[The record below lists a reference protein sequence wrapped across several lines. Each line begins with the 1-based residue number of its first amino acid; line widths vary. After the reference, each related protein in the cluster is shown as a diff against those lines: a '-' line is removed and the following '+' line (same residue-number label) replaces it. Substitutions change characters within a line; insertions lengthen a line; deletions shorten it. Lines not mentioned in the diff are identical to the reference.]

1 MPYANSG
8 GFEYP
13 TLASDDSSRARLSN
27 YLNNKPERQPNNG
40 NMPDVAHLNGHF
52 LSMSGWD
59 PVHCHFRQQLL
70 RLRNGTRKRAVFER
84 LRAFMGAFVVNRT
97 K

>member
-52 LSMSGWD
+52 LSMSG
-59 PVHCHFRQQLL
+59 
-70 RLRNGTRKRAVFER
+70 
-84 LRAFMGAFVVNRT
+84 
-97 K
+97 